1 MSERFD
7 VVVVG
12 SGAGGGVVAGELA
25 QRGRSVL
32 LLELGPY
39 RTAVDFARWE
49 AKATHDLWWP
59 IRFAMPVGE
68 WGPGPV
74 ALVAGR
80 CVGGSTTINTKVAMR
95 ADDGDLAKWHA
106 ASGLEGEHGEPFG
119 EADLAPY
126 YERVERYL
134 GVRTRDD
141 WSDSVRTVERGF
153 NALGAQ
159 LEAVQSYTD
168 SNCMRL
174 GSCLQGCPT
183 NAGKSTQNTYIQEA
197 WVRGSLDVRPDSRVE
212 RVLIEERGAS
222 AEATG
227 VEYLDA
233 AGRRQRVAAGAVV
246 VAAGT
251 LNTPGLLVRS
261 GLDDPLIGRNL
272 GFHPARL
279 VFGRFDERQDAHVV
293 YPITSHCA
301 DHRRDE
307 DGGFVVE
314 AVTMQDPIG
323 FAINLQDEHGPMWG
337 EALVEAVRHYR
348 NWTGLLVMANDDNN
362 GAVVADP
369 GPGGADDTFTCDF
382 QASEVAR
389 VDHALQFSRQVLEAA
404 GAQQVLW
411 TGLVTTHIQG
421 SCRMGSDPARS
432 VVDANGE
439 THTAKRLFVGDGSVV
454 PRTLSANPS
463 LTIMA
468 LATRLADHLHTDRSG
483 YLSGVPAAVG

>member
-39 RTAVDFARWE
+39 RTAVDFARFE

-59 IRFAMPVGE
+59 IRFAMPAGE
-68 WGPGPV
+68 WGRGPV

-95 ADDGDLAKWHA
+95 AVAADLRKWHE
-106 ASGLEGEHGEPFG
+106 ASGLVGEHGEPFG

-153 NALGAQ
+153 TALGAR
-159 LEAVQSYTD
+159 LEPVESYTD
-168 SNCMRL
+168 ENCTRL

-183 NAGKSTQNTYIQEA
+183 NAGKSTQNTYIQQA
-197 WVRGSLDVRPDSRVE
+197 WVRGLLDVRPDSRVE
-212 RVLIEERGAS
+212 RVLIEERAGAL
-222 AEATG
+222 EATG
-227 VEYLDA
+227 VSYLDA
-233 AGRRQRVAAGAVV
+233 GGAAHEVEAGAVV
-246 VAAGT
+246 LAAGT
-251 LNTPGLLVRS
+251 LNTPGLLARS
-261 GLDDPLIGRNL
+261 GVEDPLIGRNL

-279 VFGRFDERQDAHVV
+279 VFGRFEERQDAHVV

-301 DHRRDE
+301 EHRRDE

-337 EALVEAVRHYR
+337 EPLVEALRSYRH
-348 NWTGLLVMANDDNN
+348 WTGLLVMVNDDNN
-362 GAVVADP
+362 GAVLPNPDASA
-369 GPGGADDTFTCDF
+369 GDDAFTCDF
-382 QASEVAR
+382 QAPELER
-389 VDHALQFSRQVLEAA
+389 LDHALQFSRDALESA
-404 GAQQVLW
+404 GAQQILW

-432 VVDANGE
+432 VVDAHGE
-439 THTAKRLFVGDGSVV
+439 AHTVRRLFVGDGSVI

-468 LATRLADHLHTDRSG
+468 LSTRLADHLHADPSG
-483 YLSGVPAAVG
+483 YLSGVSAATA